1 MASKICISIIAILAT
16 YQTALGQT
24 YEIRGLEL
32 EFTVPGGWTGQQK
45 NGVYMFSSSNETGML
60 FIYPNRYSSTMQM
73 EDDARHGIIDPSLGT
88 SIQLESDIR
97 YYHDGIGAEFS
108 GSILGYGAKAFVIN
122 LLVPQGGGLTIIA
135 ATAPQLYSD
144 QFRRYAEDIM
154 QSLK

>member
-1 MASKICISIIAILAT
+1 MALRTCFLMIVILT
-16 YQTALGQT
+16 TAQRAHSQT
-24 YEIRGLEL
+24 YVIHGLDL

-45 NGVYMFSSSNETGML
+45 KGVYMFSSSTETGML

-73 EDDARHGIIDPSLGT
+73 EDDARQGIIDPSSGT
-88 SIQLESDIR
+88 SIQLESDIS
-97 YYHDGIGAEFS
+97 YYHDGIGGEFS

-122 LLVPQGGGLTIIA
+122 LLIPQGGGLTIIA

-154 QSLK
+154 RSLK